1 MVTIR
6 PAQPT
11 DATFL
16 AWAMLCASRSHL
28 PKGWFDIVLERPDA
42 DCIEFLRR
50 LAVTQAC
57 SWWHYSRF
65 HIAEVDGEPAAT
77 LCAFRAGDAYPLS
90 VAAIAEV
97 CYGFGWDS
105 QTQNTMWS
113 RGSYVFTCTFEDN
126 DAAWTIENVATLPD
140 HRKRGLA
147 GALIRHV
154 LRDGRAQGL
163 DEAQITFLI
172 GNDAAA
178 GAYANAGF
186 EFFGEKRSAEF
197 AAATGA
203 PGLCR
208 YVRRL

>member
-6 PAQPT
+6 PAQPS

-16 AWAMLCASRSHL
+16 AWAMLSASRSHL
-28 PKGWFDIVLERPDA
+28 AKGWFDIVLERPEA
-42 DCIEFLRR
+42 ECIEFLRR
-50 LAVTQAC
+50 LAVTQAR

-65 HIAEVDGEPAAT
+65 HIAEVDGVPAAT

-90 VAAIAEV
+90 GAALAEV
-97 CYGFGWDS
+97 FDSFGWDA
-105 QTQNTMWS
+105 QVRNAMWS
-113 RGSYVFTCTFEDN
+113 RGSYMFTCTFEDN
-126 DAAWTIENVATLPD
+126 DAAWTIENVATLPA

-154 LRDGRAQGL
+154 LRDGRAQGAG
-163 DEAQITFLI
+163 EAQITFLI

-178 GAYANAGF
+178 VAYANAGF
-186 EFFGEKRSAEF
+186 EFFGEKRSPEF

>member
-1 MVTIR
+1 MVRIR
-6 PAQPT
+6 PAQAY

-16 AWAMLCASRSHL
+16 AWAMPSASRSHL
-28 PKGWFDIVLERPDA
+28 PKGWFDIVLERPEA

-50 LAVTQAC
+50 LAVAQAR

-65 HIAEVDGEPAAT
+65 HVAEVDGEPAAT

-90 VAAIAEV
+90 GAAMAEV
-97 CYGFGWDS
+97 FDGFGWDE
-105 QTQNTMWS
+105 QVQNAMWS
-113 RGSYVFTCTFEDN
+113 RVSHIFTCTFEDN
-126 DAAWTIENVATLPD
+126 DDAWTIENVATLPT

-154 LRDGRAQGL
+154 LPDRRV
-163 DEAQITFLI
+163 
-172 GNDAAA
+172 
-178 GAYANAGF
+178 
-186 EFFGEKRSAEF
+186 
-197 AAATGA
+197 